1 MGKESLKFNELSTTI
16 KPILKRIIHRTKMIP
31 LTRDTWNSKVIE
43 TESRI
48 VLPGTGERAKHKAS
62 V

>member
-1 MGKESLKFNELSTTI
+1 MGKESLKFNELSNTI
-16 KPILKRIIHRTKMIP
+16 KPISKHITHRTKMIP
-31 LTRDTWNSKVIE
+31 LTRDTWNSKVVE

-48 VLPGTGERAKHKAS
+48 VLPRTGERAKQR